1 MTAYFA
7 KNPSWEGQCEK
18 NMSLFPFAFDG
29 IDDSLAV
36 DLTVV
41 VDVTVVAVDI
51 QDDVVNTAVDDVG
64 VMVVRSVRFFDAVV

>member
-18 NMSLFPFAFDG
+18 NKSLFPFVFDG

-36 DLTVV
+36 D
-41 VDVTVVAVDI
+41 VTVVAADI
-51 QDDVVNTAVDDVG
+51 
-64 VMVVRSVRFFDAVV
+64 